1 MGRNDLRVRSTHDL
15 QMVRQIQTQS
25 AQELSNANGWLEKV
39 GQQNNVA
46 SNFFP
51 EAGKKSTPSVE
62 AP

>member
-1 MGRNDLRVRSTHDL
+1 
-15 QMVRQIQTQS
+15 MVRQIQTQS